1 MLFQLFVQTN
11 LLQLPTD
18 TFSLHR
24 FAGRAVRSSLQLPR
38 VYPIL
43 DTTTL
48 SRLNFDPVHAAA
60 ALLEGGARILQF
72 RHKTFWTREIYA
84 QATQTAAL
92 CRDAHTLFVV
102 NDRADYASL
111 LHAALHL
118 GQDDLRPADA
128 RTVIGP
134 NALIGFSTHNP
145 DQMRAAESE
154 PVDYVAFGPVFPTAS
169 KDRPD
174 PTVGIEGLRAV
185 RALTARP
192 LVAIGGINRSN
203 AATCLNAGADSLAII
218 ADLFPTPCTGPALRE
233 RMAEWLVLSNR
244 R

>member
-1 MLFQLFVQTN
+1 
-11 LLQLPTD
+11 
-18 TFSLHR
+18 
-24 FAGRAVRSSLQLPR
+24 LQLPR

-43 DTTTL
+43 DTSTL
-48 SRLNFDPVHAAA
+48 NRLNLDPVHAAA

-72 RHKTFWTREIYA
+72 RHKTFWSREIFA
-84 QATQTAAL
+84 QATEIAAL
-92 CRDAHTLFVV
+92 CRNANALFVI

-118 GQDDLRPADA
+118 GQDDLLPADA
-128 RTVIGP
+128 RTVLGP
-134 NALIGFSTHNP
+134 HAIIGFSTHNP
-145 DQMRAAESE
+145 DQMRAAASE

-192 LVAIGGINRSN
+192 LVAIGGITRSN
-203 AATCLNAGADSLAII
+203 AAVCLDGGADSLAII
-218 ADLFPTPCTGPALRE
+218 ADLFPTPCTGPTLRE
-233 RMAEWLVLSNR
+233 RMVDWLVLSNSR
-244 R
+244 

>member
-1 MLFQLFVQTN
+1 
-11 LLQLPTD
+11 
-18 TFSLHR
+18 
-24 FAGRAVRSSLQLPR
+24 LQLPR

-43 DTTTL
+43 DTATL
-48 SRLNFDPVHAAA
+48 IRLDFHPVHAAA
-60 ALLEGGARILQF
+60 ALLEGGARILQL
-72 RHKTFWTREIYA
+72 RHKTFWSREIFA
-84 QATQTAAL
+84 EATQIAAL
-92 CRDAHTLFVV
+92 CRDAHALFVI

-118 GQDDLRPADA
+118 GQDDLLPADA

-145 DQMRAAESE
+145 NQMRAAASE

-185 RALTARP
+185 RALTTRP
-192 LVAIGGINRSN
+192 LVAIGGITRSN
-203 AATCLNAGADSLAII
+203 AAICRDAGADSLAII
-218 ADLFPTPCTGPALRE
+218 ADLFPTPCTAPALRE
-233 RMAEWLVLSNR
+233 RMAEWLRLTNANTKKIER
-244 R
+244 KTPPPDQG